1 MARVSFTEHPATVGE
16 SYGRHLIYAFGFG
29 GRMIVGSLALL
40 VHAVLPFLF
49 THTGSTIVTS
59 LYDQMI
65 TNRARLGELRHKS
78 DI

>member
-40 VHAVLPFLF
+40 VHAVLPFCSL
-49 THTGSTIVTS
+49 TPDQQLSPRSTT
-59 LYDQMI
+59 
-65 TNRARLGELRHKS
+65 K
-78 DI
+78 

>member
-1 MARVSFTEHPATVGE
+1 
-16 SYGRHLIYAFGFG
+16 
-29 GRMIVGSLALL
+29 MILGSLALL

-65 TNRARLGELRHKS
+65 TNRARLGELRHEPEV
-78 DI
+78 